1 MADAQL
7 DRRRVQVTLALLGAG
22 ALGAVLLL
30 ATSPKTE
37 TRRSEPPAPLVRVVA
52 VAPGPLELPVRT
64 HGNVTPRSESD
75 LVPEISGPVI
85 WISPSLATGGFFEAG
100 ELLLRIDPA
109 DARLA
114 LEKARAAFARAA
126 SQRALAAKEL
136 ERLRGLAAQNI
147 ASPAQLDDASNADRV
162 AEAALREA
170 RAQVQSAE
178 RDLARTEIHAPY
190 TGRVR
195 SESVDVGQFV
205 TRGVAIAHLFAV
217 DYAEIRLPVP
227 DADLA
232 HLELPAYYR
241 GEQGVRG
248 PEVTLHAELAGV
260 RRTWT
265 GYVVRTEGE
274 IDPRSRMLH
283 LVARVDDP
291 YARESSD
298 RVPLPLNLFVDAEIA
313 GRRVESAVVLP
324 RAALRDAAHV
334 LVVDGE
340 DRIHH
345 REVGVLRASQDE
357 VVIGSGLAAGERV
370 CISPLDTVVDGMRVR
385 VAGETPAAGADA
397 PAGPEPTP
405 VPEPAGA
412 DPS

>member
-1 MADAQL
+1 MAPMADAQH
-7 DRRRVQVTLALLGAG
+7 DPRRVWLTLALLAAG
-22 ALGAVLLL
+22 VLGAVLLL

-37 TRRSEPPAPLVRVVA
+37 THQSEAPAPLVRVVE
-52 VAPGPLELPVRT
+52 VEPHPLRLSVRT

-75 LVPEISGPVI
+75 LVPEVSGTVI
-85 WISPSLATGGFFEAG
+85 WTSPALATGGFFEEG
-100 ELLLRIDPA
+100 EVLLRIDPA
-109 DARLA
+109 DVQLT
-114 LEKARAAFARAA
+114 LEKARAAFARAE

-147 ASPAQLDDASNADRV
+147 ASAARLDDVANADRV

-170 RAQVQSAE
+170 RAQLQSAE

-205 TRGVAIAHLFAV
+205 SRGAPIAHLFAV

-248 PEVTLHAELAGV
+248 PEVTLRAELAGA

-274 IDPRSRMLH
+274 IDPHTRMLH

-291 YARESSD
+291 YARKSSD
-298 RVPLPLNLFVDAEIA
+298 RTPLPLNLFVDAEIA
-313 GRRVESAVVLP
+313 GRAVESAVVLP
-324 RAALRDAAHV
+324 RAALRDATHV
-334 LVVDGE
+334 LVVDAE
-340 DRIHH
+340 NRLQH
-345 REVGVLRASQDE
+345 REVEVLRASQDE
-357 VVIGSGLAAGERV
+357 VVIEAGLAAGERV

-385 VAGETPAAGADA
+385 VAGQA
-397 PAGPEPTP
+397 PA
-405 VPEPAGA
+405 VGA